1 MNNRH
6 SVYLLDV
13 KGNFNIFG
21 TLIFIIAIIPIFILQ
36 IIELINSFNIYN
48 ILICIILGSLIYFSL
63 YALRLVRNV
72 ENNYN
77 DAIEKIITNKD
88 TIEVIYYHK
97 YQKQKIIL
105 SKSDIE
111 KFYIDFDASIFGS
124 FGTNYR
130 SVNYSATVE
139 ICTLDSQS
147 YKIHYTFQSRGI
159 IKSIFKIAKYIPNF
173 SYTINND
180 CVPVIS
186 ESINKMAQTGKGL
199 NLFEFANFMLSNPTV
214 SKRAKL
220 ETYFWIIVLLLIIT
234 FILLMIFNMELC
246 NKIVPYVGVC
256 FINIIGPLIIVML
269 IISFILK
276 DKS

>member
-6 SVYLLDV
+6 SVYLLDA

-21 TLIFIIAIIPIFILQ
+21 TLIFIIAIIPILILQ
-36 IIELINSFNIYN
+36 IIELINSFNISH

-88 TIEVIYYHK
+88 TIELIYYHK

-105 SKSDIE
+105 NKSDIE
-111 KFYIDFDASIFGS
+111 KFHIDFDASIFGS

-130 SVNYSATVE
+130 SVNYSVVVE
-139 ICTLDSQS
+139 IFTSDSQCH
-147 YKIHYTFQSRGI
+147 KINYTFQSRGI
-159 IKSIFKIAKYIPNF
+159 IKSIFKIAKHIPNF
-173 SYTINND
+173 SYSINHD
-180 CVPVIS
+180 CIPIIA

-199 NLFEFANFMLSNPTV
+199 NLFEFLQFMLCNPQV
-214 SKRAKL
+214 SKRAKF
-220 ETYFWIIVLLLIIT
+220 ETCFWIIVVSSII
-234 FILLMIFNMELC
+234 ILFSLMIFH
-246 NKIVPYVGVC
+246 
-256 FINIIGPLIIVML
+256 II
-269 IISFILK
+269 
-276 DKS
+276 